1 MTNPKPQN
9 QLVSV
14 ILPCYNSGEYIEN
27 AVKSLKNQTYK
38 YIEII
43 VIDDGSD
50 DNKTASLLDNL
61 SGIKL
66 WRQEN
71 KGLPSARNLGIDK
84 ANGSFILPLDADDTL
99 SSTAIE
105 KMVFAILSADSDIF
119 AFPSLELKGEKT
131 GTLYKNYNFFEQLF
145 FNQLPYC
152 LLFPKEAVQ
161 KIGYYDERMKD
172 GYEDWEFNIR
182 LGKNGFRGLAVRDAI
197 LHYRVSSSG
206 MLLAKSTKL
215 HGFLWKYIINKHPD
229 LYNLRSLL
237 KNWFLWKS
245 KKSTYPKILLFCW
258 YLFFIF
264 TPQTLFNFVFF
275 KLKRFSQSYR
285 ISSKR

>member
-1 MTNPKPQN
+1 MTNLHTQN

-14 ILPCYNSGEYIEN
+14 ILPCYNSGKYIEK
-27 AVKSLKNQTYK
+27 AIKSLTKQTYQN
-38 YIEII
+38 IEII

-50 DNKTASLLDNL
+50 DNITAELLDKL

-66 WRQEN
+66 FRQEN
-71 KGLPSARNLGIDK
+71 KGLSSARNLGIDK
-84 ANGSFILPLDADDTL
+84 ANGSLILPLDADDSL
-99 SSTAIE
+99 SPTAIE
-105 KMVFAILSADSDIF
+105 KMVSAFLSADGNCF
-119 AFPSLELKGEKT
+119 VFPSLRLEGEIT
-131 GTLYKNYNFFEQLF
+131 GSLYKNFNFFEQLF

-152 LLFPKEAVQ
+152 LLFPKEVAQ
-161 KIGYYDERMKD
+161 LIGYYDERMKD

-182 LGKNGFRGLAVRDAI
+182 LGKNGYRGIAVHDAI

-215 HGFLWKYIINKHPD
+215 HGFLWRFIISKHSD
-229 LYNLRSLL
+229 LYTLRNLL
-237 KNWFLWKS
+237 KNWLKWKGD
-245 KKSTYPKILLFCW
+245 KSTYPKILLFCW

-264 TPQTLFNFVFF
+264 APQTLFNFVFSR
-275 KLKRFSQSYR
+275 LKRFSQSRR